1 MENLETKKTIPVIVK
16 LSDESLRFLS
26 VLAMLDDTTLGSQI
40 RTAVTEYT
48 NDRKQSPTLPEEVAA
63 AKKRRIGRDNM
74 IIIKAQIAELGLED
88 LWSYEE

>member
-16 LSDESLRFLS
+16 LPDESLWFLS
-26 VLAMLDDTTLGSQI
+26 VLAMIDETTLGSQI

>member
-1 MENLETKKTIPVIVK
+1 MEDIGNEKTIPVIVK
-16 LSDESLRFLS
+16 LPDESLRFLS
-26 VLAMLDDTTLGSQI
+26 EVAIYDDTSLGSQI